1 MIYWW
6 YIDCDEDNLH
16 MTKMCLHLIKH
27 LWDKLFLATEKMCIL
42 CILGWNIVRRASPT
56 KKINYDKDK
65 ERINEAEYMGII
77 FKPSVFTD
85 GCCC

>member
-1 MIYWW
+1 MVYWLRRKQVA
-6 YIDCDEDNLH
+6 YYYDVS
-16 MTKMCLHLIKH
+16 TF
-27 LWDKLFLATEKMCIL
+27 DKIPLGYAIFSNEKMCIL

-77 FKPSVFTD
+77 FKPYVFTD